1 MTVAKTTDGGK
12 DRGIAF
18 LKQKQHDRRMKM
30 TEKLFA
36 GLRVVF
42 GSRSNEHYKAELK
55 SWARNEYG
63 KDWVFAYNYMLEHDG
78 KPPHAG
84 IWR

>member
-1 MTVAKTTDGGK
+1 MIGE
-12 DRGIAF
+12 I
-18 LKQKQHDRRMKM
+18 KM

-42 GSRSNEHYKAELK
+42 GSRSNEHYKQELK